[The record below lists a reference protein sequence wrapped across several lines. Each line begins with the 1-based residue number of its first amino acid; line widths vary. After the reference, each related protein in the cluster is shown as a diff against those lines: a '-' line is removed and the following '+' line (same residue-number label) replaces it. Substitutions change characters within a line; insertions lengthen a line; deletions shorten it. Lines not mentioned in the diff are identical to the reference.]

1 MRVLGGACFILKPRM
16 ILVAKLDLTAPPTS
30 VSFGVCLSTVSANQ
44 KFSLCS
50 GKHPFLQPR
59 RGLEG
64 RTPHLWFS
72 LWESC
77 CVLSPPG
84 LDLYRN
90 KVSLLYFCLPFS
102 LGALEPQT
110 CMVYQLFSLL
120 IVKENQ
126 NIKTYALRNRRN
138 EIVFRPP
145 SPCLWAAVTKYHKLG
160 DLNNGGLFLA
170 VLEAG
175 MSSSHRGGIFAA

>member
-1 MRVLGGACFILKPRM
+1 MCVRVCVRVVCVCACMHACVGRCLFHSE
-16 ILVAKLDLTAPPTS
+16 AKSDPCSKTGLNCAS
-30 VSFGVCLSTVSANQ
+30 HFVSFGACLSTVSANQ

-59 RGLEG
+59 RGSEG

-72 LWESC
+72 PWESC

-84 LDLYRN
+84 RDLYRN
-90 KVSLLYFCLPFS
+90 KVRLLYSCLPSS
-102 LGALEPQT
+102 LGALEPQP
-110 CMVYQLFSLL
+110 CVVYQLFSLL

-138 EIVFRPP
+138 GIVFRPP
-145 SPCLWAAVTKYHKLG
+145 SPCLCLG
-160 DLNNGGLFLA
+160 C
-170 VLEAG
+170 
-175 MSSSHRGGIFAA
+175 S